1 LKGKKVLFLTLHT
14 FGLTGGIEK
23 VSKTFAKTL
32 DDLKTDQQIQSY
44 RILSM
49 YDDQPDL
56 AYLSPGSFK
65 GYSGKKTAFGLATLK
80 EGLKADVVILSHVHL
95 LLFARIIKMLKPNI
109 HIILFAHGIEI
120 WNTLASWKKQMLNK
134 IEIWAVSRYT
144 ADQIIQHHKIA
155 ETQIKIL
162 NNCLD
167 PYFKISESLS
177 KPASLLTKY
186 KINNNQK
193 VLLTICRLSSS
204 EQYKGYDLVIECL
217 KQVTQIYPDLVY
229 LLVGKADRAELA
241 RIQKLI
247 AQSNIQKN
255 VILTGFVPEHELALH
270 YQLADVFVMPSK
282 AEGFGLV
289 FIEAA
294 AYGCV
299 VIGGN
304 ADGSRDAL
312 IDGELGTLLDPN
324 DTGEIGSAIINALQ
338 KERHDAK
345 VIRELCF
352 ETFGYR
358 QYQEKVSNLLF
369 NYESINMNINNH
381 A

>member
-1 LKGKKVLFLTLHT
+1 LRGKKVLFLTLHT
-14 FGLTGGIEK
+14 FSLTGGIEK
-23 VSKTFAKTL
+23 VGKTFAKTL
-32 DDLKTDQQIQSY
+32 DDLKTDSQIQSY

-49 YDDQPDL
+49 YDNQPDL
-56 AYLSPGSFK
+56 AYISPGSFN

-109 HIILFAHGIEI
+109 RIILFAHGIEI
-120 WNTLASWKKQMLNK
+120 WNALASWKKQMLNK

-144 ADQIIQHHKIA
+144 ADQIILHHGI
-155 ETQIKIL
+155 EESRIKVL

-167 PYFKISESLS
+167 PYFKLSESLS
-177 KPASLLTKY
+177 KPASLLKKY

-229 LLVGKADRAELA
+229 LLVGKADPVELE
-241 RIQKLI
+241 RINMLI
-247 AQSNIQKN
+247 VQSNLQKN

-294 AYGCV
+294 AYGCA

-312 IDGELGTLLDPN
+312 VDGELGGLLDPN
-324 DTGEIGSAIINALQ
+324 DTEAIGGAIINALQ

-345 VIRELCF
+345 AIQELCF

>member
-1 LKGKKVLFLTLHT
+1 LRGKKVLFLTLHT

-23 VSKTFAKTL
+23 VSKTFAKIL
-32 DDLKTDQQIQSY
+32 DDLKTNQQIQSY
-44 RILSM
+44 QVLSM
-49 YDDQPDL
+49 YDNQSDL
-56 AYLSPGSFK
+56 AYISPGSFN
-65 GYSGKKTAFGLATLK
+65 GYSGKKTAFGLATIK
-80 EGLKADVVILSHVHL
+80 QGLKADVVILSHVHL
-95 LLFARIIKMLKPNI
+95 LLFARIIKMLKPNTR
-109 HIILFAHGIEI
+109 IILFAHGIEI
-120 WNTLASWKKQMLNK
+120 WNALPSWKKQMLNK
-134 IEIWAVSRYT
+134 TEIWAVSRYT
-144 ADQIIQHHKIA
+144 ADQIIRHHGIA
-155 ETQIKIL
+155 ETQIKVL

-167 PYFKISESLS
+167 PYFKLSESLS
-177 KPASLLTKY
+177 KPASLLKKY

-217 KQVTQIYPDLVY
+217 QQVTQIYPDLVY

-255 VILTGFVPEHELALH
+255 VILTGFVPDHELALH

-294 AYGCV
+294 AYGCT

-312 IDGELGTLLDPN
+312 MDGELGTLLDPN
-324 DTGEIGSAIINALQ
+324 DTGEIGGAIINALQ

-345 VIRELCF
+345 AIRELCF

-369 NYESINMNINNH
+369 THESINMNINNH

>member
-1 LKGKKVLFLTLHT
+1 MKRKKVLFLTLHT
-14 FGLTGGIEK
+14 FSLTGGIEK

-32 DDLKTDQQIQSY
+32 DDLKATQQIQSY
-44 RILSM
+44 QVLSM

-56 AYLSPGSFK
+56 AYIAKNSFK
-65 GYSGKKTAFGLATLK
+65 GFHGKKTTFGVTAVK

-95 LLFARIIKMLKPNI
+95 LLFARIIKTLKPGVRI
-109 HIILFAHGIEI
+109 VLFAHGIEI
-120 WNTLASWKKQMLNK
+120 WNALAGWKKQMLNK

-144 ADQIIQHHKIA
+144 ADQIIHHHGIAASKI
-155 ETQIKIL
+155 KVL

-167 PYFKISESLS
+167 PYFKLVEPVP
-177 KPASLLTKY
+177 KPAILLAKY
-186 KINNNQK
+186 GLNSNQK
-193 VLLTICRLSSS
+193 VLLSVCRLSSS

-217 KQVTQIYPDLVY
+217 AQIIKVHPDLVY
-229 LLVGKADRAELA
+229 LLVGKADLAELA

-247 AQSNIQKN
+247 TQSKLQKN
-255 VILTGFVPEHELALH
+255 VVLTNFVPDDELALH

-294 AYGCV
+294 AYGCTV
-299 VIGGN
+299 LGGN

-312 IDGELGTLLDPN
+312 MDGELGTLLAPN
-324 DTGEIGSAIINALQ
+324 DTGAIGEALIAALQ

-345 VIRELCF
+345 AIQKLCF
-352 ETFGYR
+352 ETFGYGR
-358 QYQEKVSNLLF
+358 YQEKVLNLL
-369 NYESINMNINNH
+369 SV
-381 A
+381 